1 MNRQAVH
8 LNAHEVTPVGLWSLR
23 ASAPTVA
30 TVVSLNFP
38 GLTPHTRDL
47 MRRFTRTALQGLVNT
62 GARPILV
69 DSSARQLPDPAVTAT
84 ADAVLVLGGGDVDPA
99 LYGVGGSV
107 PNAYGVD
114 RRADLYTMDLLG
126 RSLDRDVPLLAIGRG
141 SHLLNVACGGT
152 LVSDLGTGHGHR
164 GEPGDPM
171 CPEQEVALEPGSM
184 CVFQHDDLGRLI
196 QQHPSVG
203 LRMLQTVSRR
213 LDQTEQRLA
222 AAVSVDVPAR
232 LADYLLSL
240 PARHTD
246 GAVEVTLPLAK
257 KDIASLLDTTPESLS
272 LLLSYPDSALMFAG
286 LKTVVVDEIPDTGV
300 DGVPSDETGPRSGR
314 TDR

>member
-23 ASAPTVA
+23 AGAPTVA

-152 LVSDLGTGHGHR
+152 LVPDLGTGHGHR

-171 CPEQEVALEPGSM
+171 CPEQEVALEPGS
-184 CVFQHDDLGRLI
+184 
-196 QQHPSVG
+196 
-203 LRMLQTVSRR
+203 
-213 LDQTEQRLA
+213 RLA
-222 AAVSVDVPAR
+222 AVFGAHRLTVRSDHHQAVGVVAPELRVAAV
-232 LADYLLSL
+232 AD
-240 PARHTD
+240 
-246 GAVEVTLPLAK
+246 
-257 KDIASLLDTTPESLS
+257 
-272 LLLSYPDSALMFAG
+272 
-286 LKTVVVDEIPDTGV
+286 
-300 DGVPSDETGPRSGR
+300 DGVVEATEHRDRTWAIGVQWHPEDSHGSAADRGKLFSAFVAQAGAARRRAPRSR
-314 TDR
+314 VLAA

>member
-23 ASAPTVA
+23 AGAPTVA

-99 LYGVGGSV
+99 LYGVGGPV

-152 LVSDLGTGHGHR
+152 LVPDLGTGHGHR

-171 CPEQEVALEPGSM
+171 CPEQEVALEPGS
-184 CVFQHDDLGRLI
+184 
-196 QQHPSVG
+196 
-203 LRMLQTVSRR
+203 
-213 LDQTEQRLA
+213 RLA
-222 AAVSVDVPAR
+222 TVFGAHRLAVRSDHHQAVDVVAPELRVAAV
-232 LADYLLSL
+232 AD
-240 PARHTD
+240 
-246 GAVEVTLPLAK
+246 
-257 KDIASLLDTTPESLS
+257 
-272 LLLSYPDSALMFAG
+272 
-286 LKTVVVDEIPDTGV
+286 
-300 DGVPSDETGPRSGR
+300 DGVVEATEHRERTWAIGVQWHPEDSHGSAADRGKLFSAFVAQAGAARRRAPRPR
-314 TDR
+314 VLAA

>member
-23 ASAPTVA
+23 AGAPTVA

-47 MRRFTRTALQGLVNT
+47 MRRHTRTALQGLVNT

-84 ADAVLVLGGGDVDPA
+84 ADAVLVLGGGDVDPS
-99 LYGVGGSV
+99 LYGVAGSV

-152 LVSDLGTGHGHR
+152 LVPDLGTGHGHR
-164 GEPGDPM
+164 GAPGDPM
-171 CPEQEVALEPGSM
+171 CPEQEVALEPG
-184 CVFQHDDLGRLI
+184 
-196 QQHPSVG
+196 
-203 LRMLQTVSRR
+203 RR
-213 LDQTEQRLA
+213 LATVFGAHRLTVRSDHHQAVGVVAPELRVAAVADDGVVEATEHRDRTWAIGVQWHPEDSHGSAADRGKLFSAFVAQAGAARRRAPRSRVLA
-222 AAVSVDVPAR
+222 A
-232 LADYLLSL
+232 
-240 PARHTD
+240 
-246 GAVEVTLPLAK
+246 
-257 KDIASLLDTTPESLS
+257 
-272 LLLSYPDSALMFAG
+272 
-286 LKTVVVDEIPDTGV
+286 
-300 DGVPSDETGPRSGR
+300 
-314 TDR
+314 